1 MDGEMAIMES
11 SNHVGTSSP
20 TTETQFTIDSSA
32 LKDQETKE
40 SITNS
45 PTSEVPIETKLPKS
59 SDIVTEEK
67 HPQNT
72 TTDIENE
79 VENPVTDDN
88 GNLKLEL
95 PDNLDNADFSKLLEF
110 DAKNDEALFNSN
122 ELLSHTMDPVNN
134 IDLTHDHSRE
144 VSSKEDI
151 NIEPVN
157 PDEDEREKTQ
167 DNTAAVKTEGI
178 KNSEDTS
185 IQKDEQTAD
194 AIYTDVHKLS
204 VNKDTE
210 TLPTLVDEKNNMLHM
225 RNNSITPIMFQQH
238 ELVGQPPQNTVTE
251 NNSTDAETTQRK
263 LSEPIDASLPLPNE
277 QPTIF
282 AYARLDFQS
291 FTFYV
296 QTLHAIIGRRSEN
309 DFSHKVDVNLG
320 PSKSIS
326 RRHAQIFYNFGTGRF
341 ELSIIGKNGAFVDD
355 IFVEKGNTVPLRN
368 KTKIQIGQIPF
379 QFILPEQE
387 RNDDSKS
394 PENAD
399 IAESEI
405 NTRNLKKNE
414 PKSKKKITTGA
425 KPKKAQ
431 TKPAVKKEKKP
442 PKIPKKVYTLEE
454 IPVEYRT
461 KPTVSYSAMLTTC
474 IRKYS
479 TAKGMSLSEI
489 YAGIRELFPY
499 YKYCPDGWQSSVRHN
514 LSLNKSFRK
523 VSKEG
528 KGWLWG
534 LDEEY
539 IAERERQKKKQS
551 EIAVAKAQAAQ
562 LKLEQQQHKLQ
573 QVPQRGKKDIVS
585 QRSNVN
591 ARKQNISQTLAA
603 NRAASN
609 RKNTASDNQRT
620 MKYLQEQ
627 LVILTRDRKGLSK
640 QVIAAILTQALA
652 MTINQVTQA
661 AKNKGITGNPLTAL
675 MDKNPQHLN
684 LILAAAVNAATAKV
698 TKGEVKQLVNPET
711 TAAAALAAKAQHSK
725 PIRQPIVQTPHVP
738 DRPPSQLSASA
749 SSHPNNY
756 LHDKQ
761 PGSFDPS
768 SLSRFFQPRQNARA
782 TSSVAATSVPAAASQ
797 NVDAQPKPKPVQD
810 NDLESESGT
819 SSSSSSSSESGSESD
834 SGSDDG
840 SASGSGDNS
849 STSSESE
856 SESDSGSEVD
866 EKNNKNE
873 KIDSESI
880 KNNESKDDI
889 PSKDE
894 NSSNDNRE
902 ISKTDE
908 EGHDSKRRKVSEDI
922 NEGITEVNVSLGEKL

>member
-1 MDGEMAIMES
+1 MAIMES

-185 IQKDEQTAD
+185 IQKDEPTAD

-405 NTRNLKKNE
+405 NTRNLKKTSPNLRKRLQLE
-414 PKSKKKITTGA
+414 QSPRKRRPNQLLRKK
-425 KPKKAQ
+425 
-431 TKPAVKKEKKP
+431 
-442 PKIPKKVYTLEE
+442 
-454 IPVEYRT
+454 R
-461 KPTVSYSAMLTTC
+461 SH
-474 IRKYS
+474 RKYQ
-479 TAKGMSLSEI
+479 
-489 YAGIRELFPY
+489 R
-499 YKYCPDGWQSSVRHN
+499 KYI
-514 LSLNKSFRK
+514 
-523 VSKEG
+523 
-528 KGWLWG
+528 LW
-534 LDEEY
+534 
-539 IAERERQKKKQS
+539 R
-551 EIAVAKAQAAQ
+551 
-562 LKLEQQQHKLQ
+562 
-573 QVPQRGKKDIVS
+573 
-585 QRSNVN
+585 
-591 ARKQNISQTLAA
+591 
-603 NRAASN
+603 
-609 RKNTASDNQRT
+609 
-620 MKYLQEQ
+620 
-627 LVILTRDRKGLSK
+627 
-640 QVIAAILTQALA
+640 
-652 MTINQVTQA
+652 
-661 AKNKGITGNPLTAL
+661 
-675 MDKNPQHLN
+675 
-684 LILAAAVNAATAKV
+684 
-698 TKGEVKQLVNPET
+698 
-711 TAAAALAAKAQHSK
+711 
-725 PIRQPIVQTPHVP
+725 
-738 DRPPSQLSASA
+738 
-749 SSHPNNY
+749 
-756 LHDKQ
+756 
-761 PGSFDPS
+761 
-768 SLSRFFQPRQNARA
+768 RFQ
-782 TSSVAATSVPAAASQ
+782 
-797 NVDAQPKPKPVQD
+797 
-810 NDLESESGT
+810 
-819 SSSSSSSSESGSESD
+819 
-834 SGSDDG
+834 
-840 SASGSGDNS
+840 
-849 STSSESE
+849 
-856 SESDSGSEVD
+856 
-866 EKNNKNE
+866 
-873 KIDSESI
+873 
-880 KNNESKDDI
+880 
-889 PSKDE
+889 
-894 NSSNDNRE
+894 
-902 ISKTDE
+902 
-908 EGHDSKRRKVSEDI
+908 
-922 NEGITEVNVSLGEKL
+922 